1 MTGTAAVGTTGAGLI
16 TAGFEDEAGGASVG
30 TPTTGCA
37 VPVGIAAVG
46 ITGASSVA
54 AGAPA
59 VEVPAKGG

>member
-1 MTGTAAVGTTGAGLI
+1 MTGIAAVGTTGAGLF
-16 TAGFEDEAGGASVG
+16 TAGSEDEAGGASAG
-30 TPTTGCA
+30 TPTTGRV

-59 VEVPAKGG
+59 VELPAKGG